1 MRAGGALVP
10 QTRSIMITQ
19 IFMATLSG
27 FAVGA
32 LLMALY
38 NRRTSPQIAREHW
51 RKLGIYFLIVHAALA
66 CAAAGPISMFVFV
79 VLIISLGAT
88 ELRRAS
94 ERINMRPR
102 AIRFIIWT
110 TYTVVAAITVLMI
123 PMLSPGSWM
132 YLYLLIAV
140 FDGFSQVVGQLV
152 GRRLL
157 APGISP
163 GKTIEGAIGGLL
175 AALTVGVVFRDLVWP
190 DPAQA
195 LLLAVAICT
204 AGLCGDL
211 AASMVKRRAG
221 IKDFGNAL
229 PGQGGVLDRFD
240 SFLAASAVVGP
251 IIYFA
256 GLN

>member
-1 MRAGGALVP
+1 
-10 QTRSIMITQ
+10 MITE
-19 IFMATLSG
+19 IFIATISG
-27 FAVGA
+27 FTVGA
-32 LLMALY
+32 LLMALN
-38 NRRTSPQIAREHW
+38 NRRTTPQIAREQW
-51 RKLGIYFLIVHAALA
+51 KKLGVYFLIVHAALA
-66 CAAAGPISMFVFV
+66 CAASGPVSMFIFV
-79 VLIISLGAT
+79 VLIITLGAS

-94 ERINMRPR
+94 ERVDLRPR
-102 AIRFIIWT
+102 GIRFLIWM
-110 TYTVVAAITVLMI
+110 TYTVVAATTVLMI
-123 PMLSPGSWM
+123 PMLSPGNWV
-132 YLYLLIAV
+132 YLYLLVAV

-157 APGISP
+157 APNISP

-175 AALTVGVVFRDLVWP
+175 AAVTVGIIFRDLVWP
-190 DPAQA
+190 DPMPA

-251 IIYFA
+251 IIYFSGKLLA
-256 GLN
+256 